1 MNSGIFQTLSESFK
15 RQFHW
20 IDHTRMSFSN
30 WAPGEPN
37 GHNSETIVEDV
48 AEMYPYTYGYI
59 FGFLSFI
66 DYHICSVTMSLASGT
81 ISIQPV
87 NKLLFAHI
95 QYLHRKPSPVLLTV
109 LMVGLGSIL

>member
-1 MNSGIFQTLSESFK
+1 MSESFK

-48 AEMYPYTYGYI
+48 VEMYPYTYGYI
-59 FGFLSFI
+59 FGFVCHLKIIIFVQLQCRWRVERFQSN
-66 DYHICSVTMSLASGT
+66 
-81 ISIQPV
+81 Q
-87 NKLLFAHI
+87 
-95 QYLHRKPSPVLLTV
+95 
-109 LMVGLGSIL
+109 

>member
-1 MNSGIFQTLSESFK
+1 MASVVQTPWIGLISEAQDRKAFLKLQNILRKFGDFQTLSESLK

-48 AEMYPYTYGYI
+48 AEMYPYTYGYV
-59 FGFLSFI
+59 F
-66 DYHICSVTMSLASGT
+66 
-81 ISIQPV
+81 
-87 NKLLFAHI
+87 
-95 QYLHRKPSPVLLTV
+95 
-109 LMVGLGSIL
+109 

>member
-1 MNSGIFQTLSESFK
+1 MNEPFK

-48 AEMYPYTYGYI
+48 VEMYPYTYGYVVI
-59 FGFLSFI
+59 FFHL
-66 DYHICSVTMSLASGT
+66 
-81 ISIQPV
+81 
-87 NKLLFAHI
+87 LLFYI
-95 QYLHRKPSPVLLTV
+95 FQLQCRWRVERFQSN
-109 LMVGLGSIL
+109 